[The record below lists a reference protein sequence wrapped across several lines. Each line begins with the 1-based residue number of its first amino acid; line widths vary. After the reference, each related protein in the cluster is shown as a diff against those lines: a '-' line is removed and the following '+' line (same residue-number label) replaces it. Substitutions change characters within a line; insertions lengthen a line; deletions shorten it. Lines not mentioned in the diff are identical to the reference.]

1 MSVTQGEVKPRSNG
15 PNRPAATGTAEG
27 FGIAPPATKSVAEGI
42 YALPVLVR
50 IEQCKQQWLWRPVAT
65 AMATSVVAGA
75 RWCTGAGLWLALEG
89 TR

>member
-1 MSVTQGEVKPRSNG
+1 M
-15 PNRPAATGTAEG
+15 
-27 FGIAPPATKSVAEGI
+27 AEGI

-65 AMATSVVAGA
+65 AMATGVVAGA